1 MPLHPQCKA
10 IIDGIAA
17 SGARPIHELSVSE
30 ARAQFAAGAGARI
43 ALAGPPQ
50 EVARI
55 ENRLINGPVRSTP
68 IRVYW
73 PSDEK
78 DLPVLVY
85 FHGGGWVL
93 GGLEL
98 VDRPCRALA
107 NAAQCIVV
115 SVDYG
120 LAPEHK
126 FPQPAEEAYQ
136 AVEYV
141 TSHAQNLGADANRIA
156 IGGDSAGANLATV
169 VTLMSRDR
177 NGPPLAFQLLV
188 YPATDYDD
196 DRPSL
201 REHDGIFI
209 SVAGLRWFWGNYLG
223 RPEDGQNPYASP
235 LKAESLQG
243 LPSAMVITAECDPL
257 RDQGEAYAHKLAEAG
272 VAVTLK
278 RYDGAMHAFFLMA
291 GAIDAGKAAV
301 ADAAEALR
309 NAFEDASARAAKAT

>member
-10 IIDGIAA
+10 ILDGIAA
-17 SGARPIHELSVSE
+17 SGARPFEELPVAE
-30 ARAQFAAGAGARI
+30 ARAGAERRI
-43 ALAGPPQ
+43 ALAGPAQ

-55 ENRLINGPVRSTP
+55 ENHLINGAVRPTP
-68 IRVYW
+68 LRVYW

-93 GGLEL
+93 GDLEM

-107 NAAQCIVV
+107 KAAQCMVV

-141 TSHAQNLGADANRIA
+141 MSHAQDLGGDPSRIA
-156 IGGDSAGANLATV
+156 IGGDSAGANLATL

-177 NGPPLAFQLLV
+177 SGPRLAFQLLV
-188 YPATDYDD
+188 YPVTDYDD
-196 DRPSL
+196 HRPSL
-201 REHDGIFI
+201 RENDGIFI
-209 SVAGLRWFWGNYLG
+209 SVAGLRWFWANYLG
-223 RPEDGQNPYASP
+223 RAEDGQNPYASP
-235 LKAESLQG
+235 LKAKSLQG

-272 VAVTLK
+272 VAVNLK

-291 GAIDAGKAAV
+291 GAIDIGKAAV
-301 ADAAEALR
+301 ADAFDALR
-309 NAFEDASARAAKAT
+309 KAFQDVSTRAAQAI